1 MKYFLFTSLILIGMQ
16 INGFSQSVGSD
27 KENLLLSATVQVPGT
42 SINTVRLVDS
52 GGYESMYSFALGVST
67 GFRIQLLNNV
77 YLEPEIS
84 ISHLNFNGGNGEYKK
99 GINFIDRNIGL
110 PINFSKKEEYTFFWG
125 PGAGYT
131 SSFYSDNIGDFTHS
145 ISGFNIYSHFSWS
158 KRNSI
163 EFGFRTSAVY
173 SDYGNEGDVGSI
185 WYIMDIVNEFRISY
199 KLF

>member
-1 MKYFLFTSLILIGMQ
+1 MKCILFTTLFLIGIQ
-16 INGFSQSVGSD
+16 FNGFPQSYVSD
-27 KENLLLSATVQVPGT
+27 KENLLLSASVQIPGI

-99 GINFIDRNIGL
+99 GINFIDINIGL

-125 PGAGYT
+125 PGVGYT
-131 SSFYSDNIGDFTHS
+131 SSFYSDYIGDITYS

-158 KRNSI
+158 KSDFI

-173 SDYGNEGDVGSI
+173 SDFGYEEVGSI
-185 WYIMDIVNEFRISY
+185 WHVIDLVNEVRISF